1 VIPARP
7 LPATGARPARAAGAT
22 LVELMVSMTIGL
34 FLTAGAIYV
43 FVQSKD
49 SYRSADSLARLQESA
64 RFALDTIEPDIR
76 LTWFYGQDTEPGRLS
91 VPPGIGVACDGADVG
106 AWALDIGTSIAA
118 TDDTY
123 DLPCPARWDT
133 PREGSDVLVVRHAN
147 PDPAVPTAGQVQV
160 LARLGGGEL
169 VADGSAAPV
178 APDSLH
184 DLEVRAYYVN
194 ERSSFDARQPSL
206 RQLTLTRNAGAPV
219 IIDEEVIAGVENLQ
233 VQFGL
238 DTSGDGNVDRYVEPD
253 LLGASPAATIVAV
266 RLWLLVGT
274 PADEPAFR
282 DARSYR
288 LPDGVTV
295 INAGSDGYPDNVRRL
310 AVSKTI
316 FLRNRRS

>member
-1 VIPARP
+1 MNAARSRRSRGTP
-7 LPATGARPARAAGAT
+7 RQHVTGAT

-43 FVQSKD
+43 FLQSKD

-76 LTWFYGQDTEPGRLS
+76 LTWFYGQDTEPGRIT
-91 VPPGIGVACDGADVG
+91 VPPGIGVDCDGADVG
-106 AWALDIGTSIAA
+106 AWALDLGTSITAS
-118 TDDTY
+118 DDTY

-133 PREGSDVLVVRHAN
+133 PREGSDVLVIRHAN
-147 PDPAVPTAGQVQV
+147 PDVAAPTAGQVQV

-169 VADGSAAPV
+169 VADGTAAPV
-178 APDSLH
+178 APATLH

-194 ERSSFDARQPSL
+194 ERSTFDGRQPSL
-206 RQLTLTRNAGAPV
+206 RQLTLTRNAGAP
-219 IIDEEVIAGVENLQ
+219 IIADEEVIAGVENLQ

-238 DTSGDGNVDRYVEPD
+238 DTNGDGNVDRYVEPD
-253 LLGASPAATIVAV
+253 LLGANPAATVVAV

-282 DARSYR
+282 DNRSYR

-295 INAGSDGYPDNVRRL
+295 IAAGSDGYPDNVRRL